1 MKVHETWQEE
11 SQVLWQRV
19 TSDKVVA
26 CSCMHESTY
35 RRCGLQEAKSLGAFP
50 IISNKFLC

>member
-11 SQVLWQRV
+11 SQVLWRRV

-26 CSCMHESTY
+26 CSWHAVACTNQPIGDVDY
-35 RRCGLQEAKSLGAFP
+35 KRPSL
-50 IISNKFLC
+50 